1 MYSVNQASAREAKM
15 AQRKS
20 VHIKGM
26 EHGAPIPNGAAIG
39 NMIFSSAISGKDAKT
54 GVLSPDPDEQA
65 EAMFRNLR
73 LFMEA
78 AGGMP
83 DNIAYMKVYLK
94 EEKLR
99 DSVNKAWLKMFP
111 DEHDRPARH
120 ALKIDLRGEVL
131 FQIEVIAVL

>member
-1 MYSVNQASAREAKM
+1 MAK
-15 AQRKS
+15 RKS
-20 VHIKGM
+20 FHIKGM

-54 GVLSPDPDEQA
+54 GVLSSNPDEQA
-65 EAMFRNLR
+65 AAMFRNLS
-73 LFMEA
+73 LFMET
-78 AGGMP
+78 AGGAP
-83 DNIAYMKVYLK
+83 ENIAYMKVYLK
-94 EEKLR
+94 DEKLR

-120 ALKIDLRGEVL
+120 ALKIELRGEVL

>member
-1 MYSVNQASAREAKM
+1 MAK
-15 AQRKS
+15 RKS
-20 VHIKGM
+20 IHIKGM
-26 EHGAPIPNGAAIG
+26 EHGAPIPNGVVIG
-39 NMIFSSAISGKDAKT
+39 NMVFSSAISGKDAKT
-54 GVLSPDPDEQA
+54 GVLSSDPDEQA

-73 LFMEA
+73 LFMET
-78 AGGMP
+78 AGGTP
-83 DNIAYMKVYLK
+83 ENIAYTKVYLK

-120 ALKIDLRGEVL
+120 AIKTDLRGDNL